1 MAEQGNVLEIIGR
14 VTTIFLSD
22 FNEEPK
28 DGSYLDA
35 VTDLANRIASEL
47 MEAADNDPK
56 QASPEHPDQPGGTE
70 DRTDKPE

>member
-22 FNEEPK
+22 FNEEPR

-35 VTDLANRIASEL
+35 VTDLANRIAREL
-47 MEAADNDPK
+47 MEAADNDPQ